1 MKVAIE
7 SDRDADR
14 PCQKCCE
21 IFSFR
26 LGTGLVFPHYVLEG
40 RHRTPAV
47 PVKAM
52 RCNARMALI
61 VWRHDWFVSSSGIG
75 LTMPLNEEGLID
87 RVSIRHSVSADAV
100 RTILR
105 ALRSGNGTMA
115 QFSHPD
121 FGGMSQWSPGMSMV
135 GEMFNTSLKSKL
147 DAVCTELAAYVAQ
160 TASTDQGRSRDDPEV
175 SYRAARQG
183 SDWWPVN
190 LGTPSAAGAQNDLQY
205 AVFPGTRRLAIKDG
219 ERIEIYDTG
228 KHRIFGVAQAQ
239 SVDQTLTFT
248 SQDGLVRITDLRKV

>member
-1 MKVAIE
+1 
-7 SDRDADR
+7 
-14 PCQKCCE
+14 
-21 IFSFR
+21 
-26 LGTGLVFPHYVLEG
+26 
-40 RHRTPAV
+40 
-47 PVKAM
+47 
-52 RCNARMALI
+52 
-61 VWRHDWFVSSSGIG
+61 
-75 LTMPLNEEGLID
+75 MPLNEEGLID
-87 RVSIRHSVSADAV
+87 RVSIRHSVSPDAV
-100 RTILR
+100 RTILQ
-105 ALRSGNGTMA
+105 ALRSSGGSMA

-147 DAVCTELAAYVAQ
+147 DAVCTELAVYVTQ
-160 TASTDQGRSRDDPEV
+160 TASTDQGRSRDDPDV

-183 SDWWPVN
+183 SNWWPVN
-190 LGTPSAAGAQNDLQY
+190 LGTPSAVGAQNDLQY

-219 ERIEIYDTG
+219 EHIEIYDTG